1 MEERITNR
9 CTMSSLDAKLKQW
22 LMWDRDPATRQVIES
37 LAAKKDTAELGRRLE
52 TRMKFST
59 AGLRS
64 TMGAGNAHMNR
75 LTVLQTAQ
83 GLAAYVKQQF
93 APSEL
98 SRGVVIGYDGRH
110 CSRDFGEIT
119 ATVMHQHGI
128 KTYLYRDS
136 VPTPFVPYGVR
147 FFKALAGVMVTASHN
162 PKEYNGLKV
171 YWSNGAQIVAPL
183 DASIAASIDANLV
196 PLESSWAPFTA
207 ANHVDPYDVVF
218 EDYFA
223 TLRSSYSPESDAS
236 AVHFTFTAMHGVGTR
251 FTTHGLR
258 HVLNL
263 PESHLSVVAEQAE
276 PNPDFPTVR
285 FPNPEEGRSALA
297 LSFATADTHGASVV
311 LANDPDADRLAVA
324 ERLPNA
330 EGWHIFTGNEIG
342 ALLGWWAMKRA
353 RRQGMALE
361 RCLLVSTVVSSSIL
375 KTMAAKEG
383 AQYSETLTGFKFMG
397 NKALER
403 KALEGLHTL
412 LAYEEAIGFMWG
424 ERVMDKDGVTAAV
437 VVADLAC
444 YLRKEMQCSLLEHL
458 ESLYQQY
465 GYHFTHSSYM
475 TIDDPSRTTAL
486 LQSIR
491 TAASG
496 KYPSQVAGRLVTRVV
511 DLAAQIDTAATSGR
525 PSLGMAPMITF
536 HVDGGLSITIRGSGT
551 EPKVKW
557 YAELV
562 TKDAAGKQVLNAF
575 VRKAVHEL
583 MQPHKFGLVM
593 RPEDAEA
600 FSKL

>member
-1 MEERITNR
+1 
-9 CTMSSLDAKLKQW
+9 MSSLDAKVEQW
-22 LMWDRDPATRQVIES
+22 LAWDRDPATRQIIES
-37 LAAKKDTAELGRRLE
+37 LAAKKDTAELRRRLE
-52 TRMKFST
+52 TRMKFNT

-64 TMGAGNAHMNR
+64 TMGAGSAHMNR

-93 APSEL
+93 APAEL

-110 CSRDFGEIT
+110 HSREFGEIT
-119 ATVMHQHGI
+119 ATVMHQQGV
-128 KTYLYRDS
+128 KTYLYRHC
-136 VPTPFVPYGVR
+136 VPTPFVPYGVK
-147 FFKALAGVMVTASHN
+147 FFKALVGVMVTASHN

-183 DASIAASIDANLV
+183 DVSIAASIDANLT

-207 ANHVDPYDVVF
+207 ADHVDPYDVVF

-223 TLRSSYSPESDAS
+223 TLRSSYAPASDAS
-236 AVHFTFTAMHGVGTR
+236 AVRFTFTAMHGVGTR

-258 HVLNL
+258 HVLGL
-263 PESHLSVVAEQAE
+263 PASHLSVVAEQAE

-285 FPNPEEGRSALA
+285 FPNPEEGQSAFA
-297 LSFATADTHGASVV
+297 LSFATAGAHGASVV

-324 ERLPNA
+324 ERLPNEE
-330 EGWHIFTGNEIG
+330 EGWHILTGNEIG
-342 ALLGWWAMKRA
+342 ALLGWWAMERA
-353 RRQGMALE
+353 RRQGIALE
-361 RCLLVSTVVSSSIL
+361 RCLLISTVVSSCIL
-375 KTMAAKEG
+375 KTMAAREG

-403 KALEGLHTL
+403 KASEGLQTL
-412 LAYEEAIGFMWG
+412 FAYEEAIGFMWG

-444 YLRKEMQCSLLEHL
+444 YLRKEKQCSLVEHL
-458 ESLYQQY
+458 QSLYRQY
-465 GYHFTHSSYM
+465 GYHFTHNSYM
-475 TIDDPSRTTAL
+475 TIDDPSRTEAL

-496 KYPSQVAGRLVTRVV
+496 DYPSQVAGRPVTRVV
-511 DLAAQIDTAATSGR
+511 DLAAQVDTATPSRR
-525 PSLGMAPMITF
+525 PSLGKTPMITL
-536 HVDGGLSITIRGSGT
+536 HVDGGMSITIRGSGT
-551 EPKVKW
+551 EPKIKW

-562 TKDAAGKQVLNAF
+562 TKDAAGQQVLNAF
-575 VRKAVHEL
+575 VAKAVRQL
-583 MQPHKFGLVM
+583 MQPHKFGLIM
-593 RPEDAEA
+593 RPEDAET